1 MQKTAPPYQMTQR
14 EGLLSCFPDR
24 FETGRLV
31 DCQSQSGCLYCYY
44 SYLVLKFEYVVTNT
58 IQPTPNDSLRDKARN
73 LRGNKKKH
81 PIYKKL
87 IRMKTAL
94 AVTGKS
100 KQFTLVCCAS
110 LVLFAGGAIL
120 SILIDNLFLLPVLSI
135 AFALLPFFYI
145 TSTLSH
151 YEKHTK
157 EELETTL
164 SIISTSYIRSDD
176 IVSAVSENIK
186 YIKPPLREVFQA
198 FVGDAVAISSNTK
211 RAIMNL
217 KDKVDDD
224 IFAEWCHTLIQC
236 QDDRTLKDTLLPI
249 VAKLT
254 DVRIVNSELKTMF
267 SSVRNE
273 YWMMVALV
281 AGNIPLLYFLN
292 RDWFETLMFT
302 TPGKIVLGICGAVI
316 LITALFMMK
325 FTKPIAYRR

>member
-1 MQKTAPPYQMTQR
+1 MIFSIISSVLFIIAIV
-14 EGLLSCFPDR
+14 CFFKLTP
-24 FETGRLV
+24 EQV
-31 DCQSQSGCLYCYY
+31 
-44 SYLVLKFEYVVTNT
+44 SYDV
-58 IQPTPNDSLRDKARN
+58 ISIITPNDSLRDKARN
-73 LRGNKKKH
+73 MRGNKKKH

-110 LVLFAGGAIL
+110 LLLFAGGAIL
-120 SILIDNLFLLPVLSI
+120 SILINNIFLLPVLSI
-135 AFALLPFFYI
+135 AFALLPFFYT
-145 TSTLSH
+145 TSTLSY

-176 IVSAVSENIK
+176 IVSAVGENIA

-198 FVGDAVAISSNTK
+198 FVGDATAVSSNTK
-211 RAIMNL
+211 RALMNL
-217 KDKVDDD
+217 KDKIDDE
-224 IFAEWCHTLIQC
+224 IFDEWCDTLIQC
-236 QDDRTLKDTLLPI
+236 QDDRTLKDTLQPV

-254 DVRIVNSELKTMF
+254 DVRVVNNELRTML

-292 RDWFETLMFT
+292 REWFNTLMFT
-302 TPGKIVLGICGAVI
+302 TPGKVVLGICGMVI

-325 FTKPIAYRR
+325 FTKPIAYKR